1 MGIAS
6 RWWPRHLP
14 RRPFLTHSH
23 AALRAVAGHHVGM
36 AAHALSRERTE
47 ALRAASLTYEGVGA
61 TAQTAPPGYEA
72 LSRSRLMARRDFGS
86 TVEDLMTWRVHEQAG
101 LEVTASSPRVE
112 DGAVLMLRLGVGAL
126 ALRAP
131 CRVVYVVDEPRR
143 RGFAYGTLPG
153 HPESGEELFVVHQ
166 RDDGHLRSRSARS
179 PSTQVLQPRSVGP
192 LLVGSSSG

>member
-1 MGIAS
+1 
-6 RWWPRHLP
+6 
-14 RRPFLTHSH
+14 
-23 AALRAVAGHHVGM
+23 M

-72 LSRSRLMARRDFGS
+72 LRRSRLIARRDFGS

-112 DGAVLMLRLGVGAL
+112 EGTVLILRLGVGAL

-166 RDDGHLRSRSARS
+166 RDDGQLAFTISAFSKHASAPAKIGGPITRWVQQRMTTRYLRALDRLGQWR
-179 PSTQVLQPRSVGP
+179 TD
-192 LLVGSSSG
+192 